1 MKKKFLPIALAA
13 ALVVALLL
21 TGCASRQST
30 DESTGNE
37 AGTATLAAGID
48 LTSEGLKIGFSAG
61 NMDSNAVLWEK
72 GIQQGLASYSNIQ
85 VTTFDAGGSGETQV
99 QQFEEMINQ
108 GYNAIISSPIR
119 LLIFLRSR

>member
-61 NMDSNAVLWEK
+61 NMTPMQSSGK
-72 GIQQGLASYSNIQ
+72 KASSR
-85 VTTFDAGGSGETQV
+85 VWPPTATFRSQPSMQAAPV
-99 QQFEEMINQ
+99 KRRC
-108 GYNAIISSPIR
+108 SSLKR
-119 LLIFLRSR
+119 

>member
-72 GIQQGLASYSNIQ
+72 GIQQGLA
-85 VTTFDAGGSGETQV
+85 
-99 QQFEEMINQ
+99 
-108 GYNAIISSPIR
+108 
-119 LLIFLRSR
+119 